1 MNKQTIVGIVIL
13 ITVGL
18 GGLVAVQFAWL
29 KSEISIR
36 EQSFDS
42 KVREALEEVASQI
55 QDMQYQPFMD
65 DFFTEISF
73 MSDDPNEVLEDS
85 KITSYIRKQGGKE
98 YHYLKFGDIVD
109 TVISVDID
117 DSSPLIHTQDFDR
130 HQHHDGSV
138 PSWQLDFNSIDL
150 PPSIT
155 VRPEQLKQRFLEQR
169 EAFGKM
175 FYRQFFN
182 LRPIMEVIDSNS
194 LNYLLKQELN
204 KKGVSIDFEY
214 GITEYEPTNFVFSS
228 SNVCMDKLTNSP
240 YFVELSN
247 RSFFNFGKRLIV
259 AFPNKNQYLLNTIW
273 MPLSFSGFFLLMVLG
288 AFGLALFII
297 FRQKQVSDLKTDFIN
312 NMTHELKTP
321 IATISLAS
329 EMLKDPGISSKEE
342 NRIKYAAVIFDENKR
357 LASHVEKVL
366 QIARIEKGQLNLN
379 KSAEDIHDIIRSVVK
394 QFNIQ
399 IEDREAKII
408 FNFNAVNSKVEV
420 DEMHITNVVNNLIDN
435 ALKYND
441 KKPIITISTNN
452 NAKGIEINFKDNG
465 IGMNKDEQKRIF
477 EKFYRVSRGNIHNN
491 KGFGLGLSYVKSII
505 EEHDGTVKFEST
517 VGIGTTFTI
526 FLPQINNHNE

>member
-1 MNKQTIVGIVIL
+1 MNKQTIVAIVFL
-13 ITVGL
+13 IVVGL
-18 GGLVAVQFAWL
+18 VGLIAVQFVWL

-36 EQSFDS
+36 EQTFDT

-55 QDMQYQPFMD
+55 QDLQYQPFMD

-73 MSDDPNEVLEDS
+73 MSDDPDEVLEDS
-85 KITSYIRKQGGKE
+85 KITTYSRKQGDKE
-98 YHYLKFGDIVD
+98 YHYLKFGDVVD
-109 TVISVDID
+109 TVISFDNAD
-117 DSSPLIHTQDFDR
+117 QGSLIYSQELDNNQDGVMPR
-130 HQHHDGSV
+130 
-138 PSWQLDFNSIDL
+138 WQLDFNSIDL

-155 VRPEQLKQRFLEQR
+155 VGPEQLKKRFIEQR

-204 KKGVSIDFEY
+204 KKGIFIHFEY
-214 GITEYEPTNFVFSS
+214 GLTEYEPSNFVFTSS
-228 SNVCMDKLTNSP
+228 TGCMEHLVASP

-247 RSFFNFGKRLIV
+247 RSFFNFGKRLIL

-273 MPLSFSGFFLLMVLG
+273 MPLAFSGFFMLMVLA
-288 AFGLALFII
+288 AFALALFII

-329 EMLKDPGISSKEE
+329 EMLKDVGISAKEE
-342 NRIKYAAVIFDENKR
+342 NRKKYASVIFDENKR

-379 KSAEDIHDIIRSVVK
+379 KSAEDIHDLIKATIK

-399 IEDREAKII
+399 IEDKEAKII
-408 FNFNAVNSKVEV
+408 FNFNAINPKVEV
-420 DEMHITNVVNNLIDN
+420 DEMHMTNVFNNLIDN

-441 KKPIITISTNN
+441 KKPVITFSTLNRP
-452 NAKGIEINFKDNG
+452 KGIEIKVQDNG
-465 IGMNKDEQKRIF
+465 IGMSKEEQKRIF
-477 EKFYRVSRGNIHNN
+477 EKFYRVTRGNIHNN

-505 EEHDGTVKFEST
+505 EEHEGSVKLEST
-517 VGIGTTFTI
+517 AGLGTTFTI
-526 FLPQINNHNE
+526 FLPQ

>member
-1 MNKQTIVGIVIL
+1 MNKQTIVAIVFLIVVGLVGL
-13 ITVGL
+13 ITVQ
-18 GGLVAVQFAWL
+18 VFWL

-36 EQSFDS
+36 EQSFDN

-73 MSDDPNEVLEDS
+73 MSDDPDEVLEDS
-85 KITSYIRKQGGKE
+85 KITTYSRKQGDKE

-109 TVISVDID
+109 TVISIESED
-117 DSSPLIHTQDFDR
+117 Q
-130 HQHHDGSV
+130 GSV
-138 PSWQLDFNSIDL
+138 IYTQEMDEGDGTLPRWKLNVNTMDL

-155 VRPEQLKQRFLEQR
+155 VRPEQLKKRFIEQR
-169 EAFGKM
+169 EAFGRM

-194 LNYLLKQELN
+194 LNYLIKQELD
-204 KKGVSIDFEY
+204 KKGIFIQFEY
-214 GITEYEPTNFVFSS
+214 GLTEYEPTNFVFTSS
-228 SNVCMDKLTNSP
+228 TACMDELRSSP

-247 RSFFNFGKRLIV
+247 RSFFNLGKRLIV

-273 MPLSFSGFFLLMVLG
+273 MPLTFSGFFLLMVIA
-288 AFGLALFII
+288 AFALALFII

-329 EMLKDPGISSKEE
+329 EMLKDEFISSNKD
-342 NRIKYAAVIFDENKR
+342 NRKKYASVIFDENKR

-379 KSAEDIHDIIRSVVK
+379 KTAEDIHELIQSAVSK
-394 QFNIQ
+394 FHMQF
-399 IEDREAKII
+399 EDKGAEMV
-408 FNFNAVNSKVEV
+408 FNFNATQPRVEI
-420 DEMHITNVVNNLIDN
+420 DEMHITNVFNNLIDN
-435 ALKYND
+435 ALKYNEN
-441 KKPIITISTNN
+441 KPVITISTENKGN
-452 NAKGIEINFKDNG
+452 GIEIKVQDNG
-465 IGMNKDEQKRIF
+465 IGISKEEQKRIF
-477 EKFYRVSRGNIHNN
+477 EKFYRVSRGNVHNT

-505 EEHDGTVKFEST
+505 EEHEGTVKLEST
-517 VGIGTTFTI
+517 PGVGTTFTI
-526 FLPQINNHNE
+526 FLPQINQ